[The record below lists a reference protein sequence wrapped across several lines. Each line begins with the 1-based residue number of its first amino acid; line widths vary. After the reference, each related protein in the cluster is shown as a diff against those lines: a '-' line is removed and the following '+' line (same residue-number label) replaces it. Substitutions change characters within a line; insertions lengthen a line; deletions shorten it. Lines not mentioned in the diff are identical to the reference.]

1 MSSAL
6 RRYLLEGGTMLGR
19 LVWGG
24 LQESREYQVC
34 TSKQQKMNE
43 IKKLEGRIITKDD
56 FLLKDILR
64 FTFSIY

>member
-1 MSSAL
+1 
-6 RRYLLEGGTMLGR
+6 MLGQ
-19 LVWGG
+19 LVWGW

-43 IKKLEGRIITKDD
+43 IKKLEGRIITKDA